1 MKVKTKCVIS
11 PKSNKNKQEP
21 IDELVTIVLLC
32 DSPGY
37 RMKSYGPLPLVSIS
51 NYKLIDLQVKAI
63 QEAFK
68 NFEIILCVGFDA
80 EKICKYVRA
89 KYHNVNIR
97 IVENQLFNSSNS
109 CESVRIALN
118 NTLNHKIL
126 ICNGNLLINTQ
137 SLLLINYSQTCV
149 LIETQPCENLE
160 IGINI
165 DDNHKAQYF
174 SFGACKTWSEVLFLD
189 NRDVIEAFRKIVVSP
204 ESKNKFIF
212 EAINEILK
220 IKYPIQCI
228 KNQYPVK
235 KISNIKTY
243 HAIKEKP

>member
-11 PKSNKNKQEP
+11 PKATKIKVDQP
-21 IDELVTIVLLC
+21 IDLVTIVLLC

-37 RMKSYGPLPLVSIS
+37 RMKSYGPIPLVTIS
-51 NYKLIDLQVKAI
+51 NYKLIDLQIKAI

-80 EKICKYVRA
+80 EKICKYIRT
-89 KYHNVNIR
+89 KYHNINIR

-118 NTLNHKIL
+118 NTLNNKIL
-126 ICNGNLLINTQ
+126 ICNGNLLMDVK
-137 SLLLINYSQTCV
+137 SLLSINYSQTCV
-149 LIETQPCENLE
+149 LVEQQPCENLE

-165 DDNHKAQYF
+165 DERQEAQYF
-174 SFGACKTWSEVLFLD
+174 SFGACRVWSEILFLD
-189 NRDVIEAFRKIVVSP
+189 NKDIIETFRKIVVNP
-204 ESKNKFIF
+204 DSKNKFIF

-220 IKYPIQCI
+220 IKHTIKCI
-228 KNQYPVK
+228 DNNYPVK

-243 HAIKEKP
+243 HAIKEKL